1 MPNLD
6 KHYMAEALK
15 EAKKAFDAD
24 EVPIGAVIVHNG
36 MIIGRAHNQI
46 KMLKDPTA
54 HAEMIA
60 ITQAAT
66 HLQSERLLDVTL
78 YATLEPCPMC
88 AGAMVLGRVKR
99 LVYGAEDP
107 KAGASGSIIDITNN
121 KKLNHHIDVKK
132 GVLEQECGAL
142 LKEFFA
148 GKRKRMLNRALL
160 LIVVF
165 VSMFAALA
173 IAGGNNIE
181 FRPVLSQGE
190 LGGKSFDAIRNSG
203 EIIYVWRLS
212 YLADSDVKNVE
223 MFRSVNVSRQFF
235 VGVASNDE
243 GKNRLRHFG
252 KKFGKRRLAVFAEG
266 NFLSTIPAEPPVF
279 LGDKVIVRWP
289 GTESELRSFVFKI
302 NKKPQGIASLY
313 IEEQGKYNDVAADAW
328 AEVYG
333 NMNKYCEAKNRQF
346 IVGKEIVEEIRE

>member
-6 KHYMAEALK
+6 NHYMSEALK

-24 EVPIGAVIVHNG
+24 EVPIGAVIVHKG

-46 KMLKDPTA
+46 KLLKDPTA

-60 ITQAAT
+60 ITQAAA

-121 KKLNHHIDVKK
+121 KKLNHRIEVKK

-148 GKRKRMLNRALL
+148 GKRKGVNSRSLL
-160 LIVVF
+160 LMAIFVF
-165 VSMFAALA
+165 IFSSAS

-181 FRPVLSQGE
+181 FRPVLSQDE
-190 LGGKSFDAIRNSG
+190 LGGKKFDAVRSSG
-203 EIIYVWRLS
+203 ENIYVWRLN
-212 YLADSDVKNVE
+212 YLADSDIKNIE
-223 MFRSVNVSRQFF
+223 MLRSVNLSRQLF
-235 VGVASNDE
+235 VGVVFNDD
-243 GKNRLRHFG
+243 GKKRLYHFS
-252 KKFGKRRLAVFAEG
+252 KKFGKRRLAVFAED

-289 GTESELRSFVFKI
+289 GTETELRSFVFKV

-313 IEEQGKYNDVAADAW
+313 IEEQGKYNDTAADAW
-328 AEVYG
+328 AEAYG
-333 NMNKYCEAKNRQF
+333 NMNRYVEAKSRQF
-346 IVGKEIVEEIRE
+346 AGEKELVEELRE

>member
-6 KHYMAEALK
+6 NHYMAEALK

-24 EVPIGAVIVHNG
+24 EVPVGAIIVHKG
-36 MIIGRAHNQI
+36 MVIGRAHNQI

-60 ITQAAT
+60 ITQAAA
-66 HLQSERLLDVTL
+66 HLQNERLIDTTL
-78 YATLEPCPMC
+78 YATIEPCSMC
-88 AGAMVLGRVKR
+88 AGAMILGRVNR

-107 KAGASGSIIDITNN
+107 KTGACGSVVDIANN

-148 GKRKRMLNRALL
+148 GKRKAAPFRSLL
-160 LIVVF
+160 LTAVF
-165 VSMFAALA
+165 VSIFSAAA
-173 IAGGNNIE
+173 IAGGNKIE
-181 FRPVLSQGE
+181 FKPVLSQDE
-190 LGGKSFDAIRNSG
+190 LAGKRVDAVRNSS

-212 YLADSDVKNVE
+212 YLADADIKNIE
-223 MFRSVNVSRQFF
+223 MFRSVNAPARLLLGIAF
-235 VGVASNDE
+235 NEE
-243 GKNRLRHFG
+243 GRNRLYHFS

-266 NFLSTIPAEPPVF
+266 KFVSFVPAEPPVF
-279 LGDKVIVRWP
+279 LGNKVLVLWP
-289 GTESELRSFVFKI
+289 GTEPDLRSLVFKV

-313 IEEQGKYNDVAADAW
+313 IEEQGKYNDIAADAW

-333 NMNKYCEAKNRQF
+333 NMNKYAEARSRQF
-346 IVGKEIVEEIRE
+346 VGEKELVEEARE